1 MKLSRTRL
9 KALERQIDA
18 FQNEAPTPR
27 LFVLPGGSFEA
38 ALVHFARTVC
48 RRAERRVV
56 ALSEQEIVR
65 PLVLQYLNRLSDW
78 LFALALVVNKRA
90 QIPEVLWEGQRKRGR
105 NTR

>member
-1 MKLSRTRL
+1 MKLSRARL

-18 FQNEAPTPR
+18 FQNEAPTPHF
-27 LFVLPGGSFEA
+27 FVLPGGSFEA

-48 RRAERRVV
+48 RRAERQVV
-56 ALSEQEIVR
+56 ALSEQETVR

-90 QIPEVLWEGQRKRGR
+90 QIPEVLWEGRRERGGKVR
-105 NTR
+105 

>member
-1 MKLSRTRL
+1 MKLSRARL

-18 FQNEAPTPR
+18 FQNEAPTPHF
-27 LFVLPGGSFEA
+27 FVLPGGSFEA

-56 ALSEQEIVR
+56 ALSEQETVR

-90 QIPEVLWEGQRKRGR
+90 QISEVLWEGRRERGGKVR
-105 NTR
+105 